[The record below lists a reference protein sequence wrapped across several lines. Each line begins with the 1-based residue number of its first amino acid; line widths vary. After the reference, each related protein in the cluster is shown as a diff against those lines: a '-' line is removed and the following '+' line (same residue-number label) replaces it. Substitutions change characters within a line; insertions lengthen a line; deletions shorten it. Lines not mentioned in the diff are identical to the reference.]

1 MHRRY
6 RIQIALRV
14 AALVATAL
22 GGVYLAL
29 GPGWIG
35 AAVVLGLALVVQSAW
50 LVQYH
55 EKITRDLTRFL
66 ESVRYADFSQG
77 YISEGRGPL
86 FDDLRDAF
94 EDVTDAFRSIRA
106 EKEKQVQYLKRVVR
120 HVDVALIAYRADGRI
135 DVLNR
140 AARRLL
146 GTGLV
151 RKVETLRDISS
162 GLVDALHTLDS
173 GEQQMI
179 EIHLSDQPPL
189 QVAVSVS
196 RFQLQGT
203 AHAIAS
209 LHDLRNELEEKEM
222 EAWQQL
228 TRVLTHEIMNSVAP
242 IASLAGTVQRRLE
255 ANGAALSG
263 DREAATD
270 VQEAAETI
278 ERRSRGLIHFVDAYR
293 SFTDIRSPA
302 LELLSVRDLFGSVK
316 RLLRTA
322 IDERGLDLS
331 IDVQPDTLSVTADP
345 ELIEQVLINLI
356 LNAIQAVEEQPTPR
370 IRLTAY
376 IDRRSRPVLQVTDNG
391 PGIPP
396 DVQEKI
402 FVPFFTTKE
411 NGSGI
416 GLSLARQIMRVH
428 GGTISVQ
435 SKPGETTVTLRF

>member
-1 MHRRY
+1 MHNRY
-6 RIQIALRV
+6 RVQITLRV
-14 AALVATAL
+14 AVLIATA
-22 GGVYLAL
+22 VAAAYLLYGPAWIAL
-29 GPGWIG
+29 
-35 AAVVLGLALVVQSAW
+35 AVVLGVAL
-50 LVQYH
+50 LVQGVLLVRYH

-86 FDDLRDAF
+86 FDDLRGAF
-94 EDVTDAFRSIRA
+94 TEVTDAFRSIRA
-106 EKEKQVQYLKRVVR
+106 EKEKQVQYLERVVR
-120 HVDVALIAYRADGRI
+120 HVDVALITYRADGGI
-135 DVLNR
+135 DVINR

-151 RKVETLRDISS
+151 RKVETLRDTSAD
-162 GLVDALHTLDS
+162 LVDALYTLGS
-173 GEQQMI
+173 GEQEMI
-179 EIHLSDQPPL
+179 EIDLPDQPPL
-189 QVAVSVS
+189 QVSVSVS

-255 ANGAALSG
+255 ANVDLLSENS
-263 DREAATD
+263 EAATD

-302 LELLSVRDLFGSVK
+302 LELLTVRDLFASVQ
-316 RLLRTA
+316 RLLRNA
-322 IDERGLDLS
+322 IDERGLDLT
-331 IDVQPDTLSVTADP
+331 IDVRPHTLSVTADP

-356 LNAIQAVEEQPTPR
+356 LNAIHAVGDQPNPR
-370 IRLTAY
+370 IHLIAH

-396 DVQEKI
+396 DVQEKM

-411 NGSGI
+411 HGSGI
-416 GLSLARQIMRVH
+416 GLSLSRQIMRVH

-435 SKPGETTVTLRF
+435 SEPGETTVTLRF

>member
-1 MHRRY
+1 MHPSY
-6 RIQIALRV
+6 RLQIALRV
-14 AALVATAL
+14 AALAATAL
-22 GGVYLAL
+22 GGVYLWL

-35 AAVVLGLALVVQSAW
+35 VALVAGLALVVQSAW
-50 LVQYH
+50 LVRYH
-55 EKITRDLTRFL
+55 EKTTRDLTRFL

-77 YISEGRGPL
+77 YVSEGRGPL
-86 FDDLRDAF
+86 FDALRDAF
-94 EDVTDAFRSIRA
+94 TEVTDAFRAIRA
-106 EKEKQVQYLKRVVR
+106 EKEKQVQYLERVVR
-120 HVDVALIAYRADGRI
+120 HVDVALIAYGADGGI
-135 DVLNR
+135 DLINR

-151 RKVETLRDISS
+151 RKVETLRPISAE
-162 GLVDALHTLDS
+162 LVDALQTLDS
-173 GEQQMI
+173 GQQRMVAI
-179 EIHLSDQPPL
+179 DLPDQHRL

-196 RFQLQGT
+196 RFQLQGR

-255 ANGAALSG
+255 ANGHVLPEN
-263 DREAATD
+263 DEAIAD

-293 SFTDIRSPA
+293 SFTDIQSPA
-302 LELLSVRDLFGSVK
+302 FELLAVHDLFASVK
-316 RLLRTA
+316 RLLRTTIA
-322 IDERGLDLS
+322 ERGLDLS
-331 IDVQPDTLSVTADP
+331 VEVHPETLSVNADP
-345 ELIEQVLINLI
+345 ELIEQVLINLL
-356 LNAIQAVEEQPTPR
+356 LNAIQAVEEQANPR
-370 IRLTAY
+370 IHLSAH
-376 IDRRSRPVLQVTDNG
+376 IDRRSRPVLQITDNG

-396 DVQEKI
+396 DVQEKM
-402 FVPFFTTKE
+402 FVPFFTTKAD
-411 NGSGI
+411 GSGI

-435 SKPGETTVTLRF
+435 SAPGNTTVTLRF

>member
-151 RKVETLRDISS
+151 RKVETLRNISS

-242 IASLAGTVQRRLE
+242 IASLAGTVQRRVE
-255 ANGAALSG
+255 ANEASLSENDEAAA
-263 DREAATD
+263 DVREAA
-270 VQEAAETI
+270 QTI

-322 IDERGLDLS
+322 INERGLDLS

-356 LNAIQAVEEQPTPR
+356 LNAIQAVEAQPTPR
-370 IRLTAY
+370 IRLAAY

-435 SKPGETTVTLRF
+435 SEPGETTVTLRF

>member
-151 RKVETLRDISS
+151 RKVETLREISS

-179 EIHLSDQPPL
+179 EIELSDQPPL

-255 ANGAALSG
+255 ANGAALS
-263 DREAATD
+263 
-270 VQEAAETI
+270 
-278 ERRSRGLIHFVDAYR
+278 
-293 SFTDIRSPA
+293 
-302 LELLSVRDLFGSVK
+302 
-316 RLLRTA
+316 
-322 IDERGLDLS
+322 
-331 IDVQPDTLSVTADP
+331 
-345 ELIEQVLINLI
+345 
-356 LNAIQAVEEQPTPR
+356 
-370 IRLTAY
+370 
-376 IDRRSRPVLQVTDNG
+376 
-391 PGIPP
+391 
-396 DVQEKI
+396 
-402 FVPFFTTKE
+402 
-411 NGSGI
+411 
-416 GLSLARQIMRVH
+416 
-428 GGTISVQ
+428 
-435 SKPGETTVTLRF
+435 

>member
-1 MHRRY
+1 MHTHY

-14 AALVATAL
+14 AALAVTAVAAAYVL
-22 GGVYLAL
+22 Y
-29 GPGWIG
+29 GPGWGGLAVGLG
-35 AAVVLGLALVVQSAW
+35 AALVVQSVW

-55 EKITRDLTRFL
+55 EKMARDLTRFL

-77 YISEGRGPL
+77 YLAEGRGSL
-86 FDDLRDAF
+86 FEELRDAF
-94 EDVTDAFRSIRA
+94 TEVTDAFRSIRA
-106 EKEKQVQYLKRVVR
+106 EKEKQVQYLERVVR
-120 HVDVALIAYRADGRI
+120 HVDVALIGYRPDGRI
-135 DVLNR
+135 EVMNR

-151 RKVETLRDISS
+151 RKVETLEDISS
-162 GLVDALHTLDS
+162 GLVHALRTLKS
-173 GEQQMI
+173 GEQVMI
-179 EIHLSDQPPL
+179 TLDLPDQPTL
-189 QVAVSVS
+189 QLTVSVS

-242 IASLAGTVQRRLE
+242 IASLAGTVQRRME
-255 ANGAALSG
+255 ANGAALSENS
-263 DREAATD
+263 EAVTD

-293 SFTDIRSPA
+293 SFTDIRSPT
-302 LELLSVRDLFGSVK
+302 LELLAVRDLFASVK

-322 IDERGLDLS
+322 IDERGLDLT
-331 IDVQPDTLSVTADP
+331 VEVHPETLSITADP

-356 LNAIQAVEEQPTPR
+356 LNAIEAVEDQPSPH
-370 IRLTAY
+370 ICLHAH
-376 IDRRSRPVLQVTDNG
+376 IDRRSRPVVQVTDNG

-396 DVQEKI
+396 DVQEKM
-402 FVPFFTTKE
+402 FVPFFTTKAQ
-411 NGSGI
+411 GSGI
-416 GLSLARQIMRVH
+416 GLSLSRQIMRVH
-428 GGTISVQ
+428 GGTASVQ
-435 SKPGETTVTLRF
+435 SEPGATTVTLRF

>member
-35 AAVVLGLALVVQSAW
+35 AAVVLGLALVVQGVW
-50 LVQYH
+50 LVQYQ
-55 EKITRDLTRFL
+55 EKVVCDLKRFL

-86 FDDLRDAF
+86 FDDLSDAF

-106 EKEKQVQYLKRVVR
+106 EKEKQVQYLERVVR

-135 DVLNR
+135 DLINR

-151 RKVETLRDISS
+151 RQVETLRDTSL
-162 GLVDALHTLDS
+162 GLVDALHTLGS
-173 GEQQMI
+173 GETEMI
-179 EIHLSDQPPL
+179 EIALSDQPPL

-255 ANGAALSG
+255 ANGAALHENS
-263 DREAATD
+263 EAATD

-322 IDERGLDLS
+322 INERGLDLS

-370 IRLTAY
+370 IRLAAY

-396 DVQEKI
+396 DVREKI

-435 SKPGETTVTLRF
+435 SEPGATTVTLRF